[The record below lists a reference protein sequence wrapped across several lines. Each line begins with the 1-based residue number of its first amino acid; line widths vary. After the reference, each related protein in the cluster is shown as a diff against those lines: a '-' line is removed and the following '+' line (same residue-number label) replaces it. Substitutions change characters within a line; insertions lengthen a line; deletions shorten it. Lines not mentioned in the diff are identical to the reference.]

1 MPEWGNLDI
10 LKACGA
16 SDPGS
21 NPGSGVPIKV
31 IIRVWDTILRPA
43 HIEQIMPYASAE

>member
-21 NPGSGVPIKV
+21 NPGSGVQSFLLFV
-31 IIRVWDTILRPA
+31 IFDAMSTLTRVDILN
-43 HIEQIMPYASAE
+43 ILMFE

>member
-1 MPEWGNLDI
+1 MDHLQELEALKIIKLQLVQVPMPEWGNLDI

-21 NPGSGVPIKV
+21 NPGSG
-31 IIRVWDTILRPA
+31 DL
-43 HIEQIMPYASAE
+43 